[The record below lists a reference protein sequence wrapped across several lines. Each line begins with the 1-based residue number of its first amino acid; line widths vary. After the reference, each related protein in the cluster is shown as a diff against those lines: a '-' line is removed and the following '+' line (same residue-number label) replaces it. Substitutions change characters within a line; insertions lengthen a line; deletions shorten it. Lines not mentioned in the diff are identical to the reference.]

1 MVFKNKSSHVLSFL
15 PARVHM
21 HHAVLDRGEG
31 GFDRLVDAF
40 GDRVGFGERLVRVG
54 GDLHVDVAS

>member
-1 MVFKNKSSHVLSFL
+1 
-15 PARVHM
+15 M

-31 GFDRLVDAF
+31 GFDRLVDAL

-54 GDLHVDVAS
+54 GDLHVNVAS

>member
-1 MVFKNKSSHVLSFL
+1 MRGGVFALLFL

-40 GDRVGFGERLVRVG
+40 GD
-54 GDLHVDVAS
+54 